1 MTVWCIWP
9 VRPDR
14 CEVALGPKLQVD
26 TWLLWPHTN
35 SFPFAVFRSK
45 GFYSISKTEKKKRI
59 NTNGAGSNGLKR
71 QGNYP
76 AITAAFRS
84 WGGVGGRDRVLSLKS
99 MDVVQLGQCTHRH
112 SHPHVQPSKHKCN
125 LSSLN
130 SSGSAG
136 PALCSFCS
144 VVDCESNTH
153 FVFLAVFPSFS
164 VCMSESALVR
174 VSGGACLLVCVWYVW
189 MQWRVSMQM
198 TF

>member
-1 MTVWCIWP
+1 M
-9 VRPDR
+9 
-14 CEVALGPKLQVD
+14 
-26 TWLLWPHTN
+26 N
-35 SFPFAVFRSK
+35 SFSHSFPLVFFRSK

-84 WGGVGGRDRVLSLKS
+84 WGGGVCRDRVLSLKS

-112 SHPHVQPSKHKCN
+112 SHPHIQPSLHKRN

-136 PALCSFCS
+136 LSPCSFCS

-153 FVFLAVFPSFS
+153 FVFLAVFLSFS

-174 VSGGACLLVCVWYVW
+174 VSGGLCLLVCV
-189 MQWRVSMQM
+189 
-198 TF
+198 